1 MYVHIGNN
9 RIVNEKNIV
18 GLFDIDTT
26 SMSRSTKNLLSEAE
40 KEGRLSL
47 CDDGIPKT
55 FILTD
60 DDSVYF
66 TRLSA
71 RTVAD
76 RIRGRRDTM

>member
-9 RIVNEKNIV
+9 RIINEKRIV
-18 GLFDIDTT
+18 GLFDIDMT
-26 SMSRSTKNLLSEAE
+26 SLSESTKKLLSEAE

-60 DDSVYF
+60 DDGVYF
-66 TRLSA
+66 TRISA
-71 RTVAD
+71 RTISD
-76 RIRGRRDTM
+76 RIRGRHERF

>member
-9 RIVNEKNIV
+9 RILSEKRIV

-26 SMSRSTKNLLSEAE
+26 SMSEATKRLLSEAE

-60 DDSVYF
+60 DDCVYL
-66 TRLSA
+66 TRISA
-71 RTVAD
+71 RTIAD
-76 RIRGRRDTM
+76 RIRGRHDQF

>member
-9 RIVNEKNIV
+9 RIINEKRII

-26 SMSRSTKNLLSEAE
+26 SRSESTKKLLSEAE

-60 DDSVYF
+60 DDGVYF
-66 TRLSA
+66 TRISA
-71 RTVAD
+71 RTIAD
-76 RIRGRRDTM
+76 RIRGRHDRF